1 MTTPY
6 DIKIAPTAY
15 HQIMS
20 LPTKHRRFVIKLTE
34 ALAVNPRPP
43 GAKKIT
49 GMIGLYSEQIDDL
62 RLVYKIEDQEILLLL
77 VKSRPV
83 SKED

>member
-1 MTTPY
+1 VTTPY
-6 DIKIAPTAY
+6 NIKIAPTAH

-20 LPTKHRRFVIKLTE
+20 LSAKHQRLVIKLIE

-49 GMIGLYSEQIDDL
+49 GMTGLYSEQINNL

-77 VKSRPV
+77 VKS
-83 SKED
+83 